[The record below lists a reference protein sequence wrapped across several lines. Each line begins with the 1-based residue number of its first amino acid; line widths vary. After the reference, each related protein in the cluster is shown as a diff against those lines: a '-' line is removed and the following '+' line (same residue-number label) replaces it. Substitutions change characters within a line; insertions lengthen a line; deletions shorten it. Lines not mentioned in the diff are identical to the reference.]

1 MARFGVLPNE
11 DNTGRVITHDIKEP
25 AYIATL
31 SLTPN
36 ASRTF
41 VNPATLT
48 GAMTVNCVDTLCQ
61 KYDEITFI
69 LKSDTTSRTVT
80 FGTNFVSAGTI
91 APAISKSASISF
103 IYDGTNFVETNR
115 AVQA

>member
-1 MARFGVLPNE
+1 MARFGILPNE
-11 DNTGRVITHDIKEP
+11 DNTGRVITNDIKEP
-25 AYIATL
+25 AYASTI

-36 ASRTF
+36 ASKTY
-41 VNPATLT
+41 VNPAVLT
-48 GAMTVNCVDTLCQ
+48 GAMTINCVDTLCQ

-103 IYDGTNFVETNR
+103 VYDGTNFVEKGR
-115 AVQA
+115 ALQA

>member
-1 MARFGVLPNE
+1 MARFDNLPG
-11 DNTGRVITHDIKEP
+11 DNTGRVITLGSYEP
-25 AYIATL
+25 AYVATL
-31 SLTPN
+31 SITPN
-36 ASRTF
+36 ASKTF

-91 APAISKSASISF
+91 APAISKSATITF
-103 IYDGTNFVETNR
+103 IYDGTNFVEKSR